1 MKNNLGVADLL
12 DMDKYVKIIQNL
24 EIAKSVLE

>member
-1 MKNNLGVADLL
+1 MKNNLGVAYLL
-12 DMDKYVKIIQNL
+12 DRDKYVKIIQNL